1 MFPYYFIPAVG
12 ILQPAS
18 VIGISSITENPFP
31 HGPVS
36 MGPRSPLE
44 DFTQMCSNTELNHM
58 P

>member
-1 MFPYYFIPAVG
+1 MFPYYFTPAVG

-36 MGPRSPLE
+36 
-44 DFTQMCSNTELNHM
+44 TQATFAIRALHSNVWQY
-58 P
+58 